1 MNNISDDVINVI
13 SPRRFILLPSNNL
26 SLTNGKKV
34 GNVTKKNIIVTSGPT
49 NERIDAVM
57 KITNMSTGAL
67 GVKIADELL
76 KEDDLGKLYYL
87 SPKLAYKPKT
97 KSEKLELVQ
106 IESALDLLN
115 ALKDIITNN
124 DIYGVVHSAAV
135 GDYYG
140 EYAITGEILA
150 SLIAR
155 NIYNKGLS
163 IEELENTILEVIK
176 NPDVITDNTHKISS
190 YQDNLMV
197 KLGLTPKVI
206 KSIKEFNPNIK
217 LIGFKLLDG
226 VSKEELLRVAS
237 NLREKNNADYI
248 VANDLS
254 RVGNGKHYATIIN
267 EEGIYRE
274 CETKDEIA
282 KSLRKIL
289 FK

>member
-1 MNNISDDVINVI
+1 M
-13 SPRRFILLPSNNL
+13 
-26 SLTNGKKV
+26 
-34 GNVTKKNIIVTSGPT
+34 KKNIIVTSGPT

-67 GVKIADELL
+67 GAIVADELL
-76 KEDDLGKLYYL
+76 KEEELGKLYYI
-87 SPKLAYKPKT
+87 SPKLAYKPRN
-97 KSEKLELVQ
+97 KSKKLELVQ
-106 IESALDLLN
+106 IESALELLK

-140 EYAITGEILA
+140 EYAITGEQLA
-150 SLIAR
+150 SLIASEV
-155 NIYNKGLS
+155 YNK
-163 IEELENTILEVIK
+163 ELDKELDKEKLEKTILDIIK
-176 NPDVITDNTHKISS
+176 NPDIITDNTHKISS

-197 KLGLTPKVI
+197 KLDLTPKVI
-206 KSIKEFNPNIK
+206 NSIKEFDPNIK

-226 VSKEELLRVAS
+226 VSKEELLNVAS
-237 NLREKNNADYI
+237 KLREKNKADYI

-254 RVGNGKHYATIIN
+254 RIGHGKHYATIIN
-267 EEGIYRE
+267 ENGIYSE
-274 CETKDEIA
+274 CESKDEIS

>member
-1 MNNISDDVINVI
+1 MNN
-13 SPRRFILLPSNNL
+13 
-26 SLTNGKKV
+26 
-34 GNVTKKNIIVTSGPT
+34 KNIIVTSGPT

-140 EYAITGEILA
+140 EYAITGEILTP
-150 SLIAR
+150 LIAR
-155 NIYNKGLS
+155 NIYNKELS

-254 RVGNGKHYATIIN
+254 KVGNGKHYATIIN

>member
-34 GNVTKKNIIVTSGPT
+34 GNITKKNIIVTSGPT

-135 GDYYG
+135 GYHG

-155 NIYNKGLS
+155 NIYNKELS

-217 LIGFKLLDG
+217 LIGFKLLDA

>member
-1 MNNISDDVINVI
+1 MNNISDNVV
-13 SPRRFILLPSNNL
+13 SPRRFILLTSTKL
-26 SLTNGKKV
+26 SLTN
-34 GNVTKKNIIVTSGPT
+34 NKKNIIVTSGPT

-67 GVKIADELL
+67 GAKVADELL
-76 KEDDLGKLYYL
+76 REKELGKLYYI

-106 IESALDLLN
+106 IESALDLLKT
-115 ALKDIITNN
+115 LKNIITNHE
-124 DIYGVVHSAAV
+124 IYGVVHSAAV

-150 SLIAR
+150 SLIAKE
-155 NIYNKGLS
+155 IYNKKLS
-163 IEELENTILEVIK
+163 KEMLEKTILDVIK
-176 NPDVITDNTHKISS
+176 NPDIITDNTHKISS

-206 KSIKEFNPNIK
+206 KSIKECDPNIK

-226 VSKEELLRVAS
+226 ISKEELLRVAS

-254 RVGNGKHYATIIN
+254 KVGKGKHYATIIN
-267 EEGIYRE
+267 EDGIFKE
-274 CETKDEIA
+274 CETKEEIA

-289 FK
+289 FKQ

>member
-1 MNNISDDVINVI
+1 MNN
-13 SPRRFILLPSNNL
+13 
-26 SLTNGKKV
+26 
-34 GNVTKKNIIVTSGPT
+34 KNIIVTSGPT

-67 GVKIADELL
+67 GAMVADELL
-76 KEDDLGKLYYL
+76 KEEGLGKLYYI
-87 SPKLAYKPKT
+87 SPKLAFKPKT

-106 IESALDLLN
+106 IESALDLLK

-140 EYAITGEILA
+140 EYAITGEQLA
-150 SLIAR
+150 SLIAKE
-155 NIYNKGLS
+155 IYNKKLNKDM
-163 IEELENTILEVIK
+163 LEKTILDVIK
-176 NPDVITDNTHKISS
+176 NPSIVTDNNHKISS

-206 KSIKEFNPNIK
+206 SSIKNCNPNIK
-217 LIGFKLLDG
+217 LIGFKLLDS
-226 VSKEELLRVAS
+226 VSKKELIKVAD

-254 RVGNGKHYATIIN
+254 KVGNGKHYATIIN
-267 EEGIYRE
+267 EDGIYKE
-274 CETKDEIA
+274 CETKNDIA
-282 KSLRKIL
+282 KTLRKIL

>member
-1 MNNISDDVINVI
+1 MNNISDNVV
-13 SPRRFILLPSNNL
+13 SPRRFILLPSTKL
-26 SLTNGKKV
+26 SLTN
-34 GNVTKKNIIVTSGPT
+34 NKKNIIVTSGPT

-67 GVKIADELL
+67 GAKVADELL
-76 KEDDLGKLYYL
+76 REKELGKLYYI

-106 IESALDLLN
+106 IESALDLLKT
-115 ALKDIITNN
+115 LKNIITNHE
-124 DIYGVVHSAAV
+124 IYGVVHSAAV

-150 SLIAR
+150 SLIAKE
-155 NIYNKGLS
+155 IYNKKLS
-163 IEELENTILEVIK
+163 KEMLEKTILDVIK
-176 NPDVITDNTHKISS
+176 NPDIITDNTHKISS

-206 KSIKEFNPNIK
+206 KSIKECDPNIK

-254 RVGNGKHYATIIN
+254 KVGKGKHYATIIN
-267 EEGIYRE
+267 EDGIFKE
-274 CETKDEIA
+274 CETKEEIA

-289 FK
+289 FKQ

>member
-115 ALKDIITNN
+115 VLKDIITNN

>member
-1 MNNISDDVINVI
+1 MNNVAVNIEGY
-13 SPRRFILLPSNNL
+13 RRFILLPSGSTCLNKNKK
-26 SLTNGKKV
+26 TNTL
-34 GNVTKKNIIVTSGPT
+34 TKKNIIVTSGPT

-67 GVKIADELL
+67 GALIADELL
-76 KEDDLGKLYYL
+76 KEKEIGKLYYI
-87 SPKLAYKPKT
+87 SPKLAYKPET
-97 KSEKLELVQ
+97 LNEKLELVQ

-155 NIYNKGLS
+155 NIYNKELS

-226 VSKEELLRVAS
+226 VSKEELIKVAD

-274 CETKDEIA
+274 CETKYEIA

>member
-1 MNNISDDVINVI
+1 MNNISDNVV
-13 SPRRFILLPSNNL
+13 SPRRFILLTSTKL
-26 SLTNGKKV
+26 SLTN
-34 GNVTKKNIIVTSGPT
+34 NKKNIIVTSGPT

-67 GVKIADELL
+67 GAKVADELL
-76 KEDDLGKLYYL
+76 REEELGKLYYI

-106 IESALDLLN
+106 IESALDLLKT
-115 ALKDIITNN
+115 LKNIITNHE
-124 DIYGVVHSAAV
+124 IYGVVHSAAV

-150 SLIAR
+150 SLIAKE
-155 NIYNKGLS
+155 IYNKKLS
-163 IEELENTILEVIK
+163 KEMLEKTILDVIK
-176 NPDVITDNTHKISS
+176 NPDIITDNTHKISS

-206 KSIKEFNPNIK
+206 KSIKECDPNIK

-226 VSKEELLRVAS
+226 ISKEELLRVAS

-254 RVGNGKHYATIIN
+254 KVGKGKHYATIIN
-267 EEGIYRE
+267 EDGIFKE
-274 CETKDEIA
+274 CETKEEIA

-289 FK
+289 FKQ

>member
-34 GNVTKKNIIVTSGPT
+34 GNITKKNIIVTSGPT

-106 IESALDLLN
+106 IESALDLLK

-150 SLIAR
+150 SLIAK
-155 NIYNKGLS
+155 NIYKKDLS

>member
-1 MNNISDDVINVI
+1 MNN
-13 SPRRFILLPSNNL
+13 
-26 SLTNGKKV
+26 
-34 GNVTKKNIIVTSGPT
+34 KNIIVTSGPT

-67 GVKIADELL
+67 GAMVADELL
-76 KEDDLGKLYYL
+76 KEEGLVKLYYI

-106 IESALDLLN
+106 IESALDLLK
-115 ALKDIITNN
+115 ALKDIIINN

-140 EYAITGEILA
+140 EYAITGEQLA

-155 NIYNKGLS
+155 NIYNKELS

-176 NPDVITDNTHKISS
+176 NPDVITDNNHKISS
-190 YQDNLMV
+190 YQDNLMI

-206 KSIKEFNPNIK
+206 SSIKKFNPNIK

-226 VSKEELLRVAS
+226 VFKEELLRVAS

-254 RVGNGKHYATIIN
+254 KVGNGKHYATIIN
-267 EEGIYRE
+267 KEGIYRE

>member
-1 MNNISDDVINVI
+1 MNNISDDVINVGC
-13 SPRRFILLPSNNL
+13 PRRFILLPSNNL
-26 SLTNGKKV
+26 SLTNDKKV
-34 GNVTKKNIIVTSGPT
+34 GNITKKNIIVTSGPT
-49 NERIDAVM
+49 NERVDAVM

-106 IESALDLLN
+106 IESSLDLLKT
-115 ALKDIITNN
+115 LKDIITNN

-150 SLIAR
+150 SLIAK
-155 NIYNKGLS
+155 NIYNKELS

-226 VSKEELLRVAS
+226 VSKEELLKVAS

>member
-67 GVKIADELL
+67 GGKIADELL

-140 EYAITGEILA
+140 EYAITGVILA
-150 SLIAR
+150 SLIAK
-155 NIYNKGLS
+155 NIYNKELS

-176 NPDVITDNTHKISS
+176 NPDVITVNTHKISS

-226 VSKEELLRVAS
+226 VSKEELLMVAS

>member
-1 MNNISDDVINVI
+1 MYNKNIEVIKI
-13 SPRRFILLPSNNL
+13 EEPLLFAPRFITNF
-26 SLTNGKKV
+26 SLTNDKKIQKI
-34 GNVTKKNIIVTSGPT
+34 NKKNIIVTSGPT

-67 GVKIADELL
+67 GAIVADELL
-76 KEDDLGKLYYL
+76 KEEVLGKLYYI
-87 SPKLAYKPKT
+87 SPKLAYKPRT

-106 IESALDLLN
+106 IESAVDLLKT
-115 ALKDIITNN
+115 LKDIITNN

-140 EYAITGEILA
+140 EYAITGEQLA
-150 SLIAR
+150 SLIASEV
-155 NIYNKGLS
+155 YNKELNK
-163 IEELENTILEVIK
+163 EELKKTILEVIK
-176 NPDVITDNTHKISS
+176 NPDMITDNTHKISS

-206 KSIKEFNPNIK
+206 SSIKEFDPSIK

-226 VSKEELLRVAS
+226 VSKEELISVAS
-237 NLREKNNADYI
+237 RLREKNKADYI

-254 RVGNGKHYATIIN
+254 RIGNGKHYATIIN
-267 EEGIYRE
+267 KDGIYKE
-274 CETKDEIA
+274 CETKDDIS
-282 KSLRKIL
+282 KTLRKIL

>member
-34 GNVTKKNIIVTSGPT
+34 GNITKKNIIVTSGPT

-106 IESALDLLN
+106 IESALDLFK

-155 NIYNKGLS
+155 NIYNKELS

-226 VSKEELLRVAS
+226 VSKEELIKVAD

>member
-115 ALKDIITNN
+115 VLKDIITNN

-217 LIGFKLLDG
+217 LIGFKLLDA

-254 RVGNGKHYATIIN
+254 KVGNGKHYATIIN

>member
-34 GNVTKKNIIVTSGPT
+34 GNITKKNIIVTSGPT

-115 ALKDIITNN
+115 VLKDIITNN

>member
-140 EYAITGEILA
+140 EYAIKGEILA

-190 YQDNLMV
+190 YQDYLMV

-217 LIGFKLLDG
+217 LIGFKLLDA

>member
-1 MNNISDDVINVI
+1 MNNISDNVV
-13 SPRRFILLPSNNL
+13 SPRRFILLPTTKL
-26 SLTNGKKV
+26 SLTN
-34 GNVTKKNIIVTSGPT
+34 NKKNIIVTSGPT

-67 GVKIADELL
+67 GAKVADELL
-76 KEDDLGKLYYL
+76 REEELGKLYYI

-106 IESALDLLN
+106 IESALDLLKT
-115 ALKDIITNN
+115 LKDIITNHE
-124 DIYGVVHSAAV
+124 IYGVVHSAAV

-150 SLIAR
+150 SLIAKE
-155 NIYNKGLS
+155 IYNKKLS
-163 IEELENTILEVIK
+163 KEMLEKTILDVIK
-176 NPDVITDNTHKISS
+176 NPDIITDNTHKISS

-206 KSIKEFNPNIK
+206 KSIKECDPNIK

-226 VSKEELLRVAS
+226 VSKKELLRVAS

-254 RVGNGKHYATIIN
+254 KVGKGKHYATIIN
-267 EEGIYRE
+267 EDGIFKE
-274 CETKDEIA
+274 CETKEEIA

-289 FK
+289 FKQ

>member
-150 SLIAR
+150 SLIAK
-155 NIYNKGLS
+155 NIYNKELS

>member
-1 MNNISDDVINVI
+1 MYNKNIEVIKI
-13 SPRRFILLPSNNL
+13 EEPLLFAPRFITNF
-26 SLTNGKKV
+26 SLTNDKKIQKI
-34 GNVTKKNIIVTSGPT
+34 NKKNIIVTSGPT

-67 GVKIADELL
+67 GGKIADELL

-150 SLIAR
+150 SLIAK
-155 NIYNKGLS
+155 NIYKKDLS

-248 VANDLS
+248 VVNDLF

>member
-1 MNNISDDVINVI
+1 MNNISDNVV
-13 SPRRFILLPSNNL
+13 SPRRFILLPSTKL
-26 SLTNGKKV
+26 SLTN
-34 GNVTKKNIIVTSGPT
+34 NKKNIIVTSGPT

-67 GVKIADELL
+67 GAKVADELL
-76 KEDDLGKLYYL
+76 REKELGKLYYI

-106 IESALDLLN
+106 IESALDLLKT
-115 ALKDIITNN
+115 LKNIITNHE
-124 DIYGVVHSAAV
+124 IYGVVHSAAV

-150 SLIAR
+150 SLIAKE
-155 NIYNKGLS
+155 IYNKKLS
-163 IEELENTILEVIK
+163 KEMLEKTILDVIK
-176 NPDVITDNTHKISS
+176 NPDIITDNSHKISS

-206 KSIKEFNPNIK
+206 KSIKECDPNIK

-254 RVGNGKHYATIIN
+254 KVGKGKHYATIIN
-267 EEGIYRE
+267 EDGIFKE
-274 CETKDEIA
+274 CETKEEIA

-289 FK
+289 FKQ

>member
-1 MNNISDDVINVI
+1 MNNISDNVV
-13 SPRRFILLPSNNL
+13 SPRRFILLTSTKL
-26 SLTNGKKV
+26 SLTN
-34 GNVTKKNIIVTSGPT
+34 NKKNIIVTSGPT

-67 GVKIADELL
+67 GAKVADELL
-76 KEDDLGKLYYL
+76 REKELGKLYYI

-106 IESALDLLN
+106 IESALDLLKT
-115 ALKDIITNN
+115 LKNIITNHE
-124 DIYGVVHSAAV
+124 IYGVVHSAAV

-150 SLIAR
+150 SLIAKE
-155 NIYNKGLS
+155 IYNKKLS
-163 IEELENTILEVIK
+163 KEMLEKTILDVIK
-176 NPDVITDNTHKISS
+176 NPDIITDNTHKISS

-206 KSIKEFNPNIK
+206 KSIKECDPNIK

-226 VSKEELLRVAS
+226 ISKEELLRVAS

-248 VANDLS
+248 VTNDLS
-254 RVGNGKHYATIIN
+254 KVGKGKHYATIIN
-267 EEGIYRE
+267 EDGIFKE
-274 CETKDEIA
+274 CETKEEIA

-289 FK
+289 FKQ

>member
-176 NPDVITDNTHKISS
+176 NPDVMTDNTHKISS

>member
-1 MNNISDDVINVI
+1 MNNISDNVV
-13 SPRRFILLPSNNL
+13 SPRRFILLPSTKL
-26 SLTNGKKV
+26 SLTN
-34 GNVTKKNIIVTSGPT
+34 NKKNIIVTSGPT

-67 GVKIADELL
+67 GAKVADELL
-76 KEDDLGKLYYL
+76 REEELGKLYYI

-106 IESALDLLN
+106 IESALDLLKT
-115 ALKDIITNN
+115 LKNIITNHE
-124 DIYGVVHSAAV
+124 IYGVVHSAAV

-150 SLIAR
+150 SLIAKE
-155 NIYNKGLS
+155 IYNKKLS
-163 IEELENTILEVIK
+163 KEMLEKTILDVIK
-176 NPDVITDNTHKISS
+176 NPDIITDNTHKISS

-206 KSIKEFNPNIK
+206 KSIKECDPNIK

-226 VSKEELLRVAS
+226 ISKEELLRVAS

-254 RVGNGKHYATIIN
+254 KVGKGKHYATIIN
-267 EEGIYRE
+267 EDGIFKE
-274 CETKDEIA
+274 CETKEEIA

-289 FK
+289 FKQ

>member
-1 MNNISDDVINVI
+1 MNN
-13 SPRRFILLPSNNL
+13 
-26 SLTNGKKV
+26 
-34 GNVTKKNIIVTSGPT
+34 KNIIVTSGPT

-67 GVKIADELL
+67 GAMVADELL
-76 KEDDLGKLYYL
+76 KEEGLGKLYYI

-106 IESALDLLN
+106 IESALDLLK
-115 ALKDIITNN
+115 ALKDIIINN

-140 EYAITGEILA
+140 EYAITGEQLA
-150 SLIAR
+150 SLIAKE
-155 NIYNKGLS
+155 IYNK
-163 IEELENTILEVIK
+163 ELDKDMLEKTILEVIK
-176 NPDVITDNTHKISS
+176 KPSIVTDNNHKISS

-206 KSIKEFNPNIK
+206 SSIKKFNPNIK

-254 RVGNGKHYATIIN
+254 KVGNGKHYATIIN
-267 EEGIYRE
+267 KEGIYRE

>member
-1 MNNISDDVINVI
+1 MNNISDNVV
-13 SPRRFILLPSNNL
+13 SPRRFILLTSTKL
-26 SLTNGKKV
+26 SLTN
-34 GNVTKKNIIVTSGPT
+34 NKKNIIVTSGPT

-67 GVKIADELL
+67 GAKVADELL
-76 KEDDLGKLYYL
+76 REKELGKLYYI

-106 IESALDLLN
+106 IESALDLLKT
-115 ALKDIITNN
+115 LKNIITNHE
-124 DIYGVVHSAAV
+124 IYGVVHSAAV

-150 SLIAR
+150 SLIAKE
-155 NIYNKGLS
+155 IYNKKLS
-163 IEELENTILEVIK
+163 KEMLEKTILDVIK
-176 NPDVITDNTHKISS
+176 NPDIITDNTHKISS

-206 KSIKEFNPNIK
+206 SSIKEFDPSIK

-226 VSKEELLRVAS
+226 VSKEELISVAS
-237 NLREKNNADYI
+237 RLREKNKADYI

-254 RVGNGKHYATIIN
+254 RIGNGKHYATIIN
-267 EEGIYRE
+267 KDGIYKE
-274 CETKDEIA
+274 CETKDDIS
-282 KSLRKIL
+282 KTLRKIL

>member
-34 GNVTKKNIIVTSGPT
+34 GNITKKNIIVTSGPT

-150 SLIAR
+150 SLIAK
-155 NIYNKGLS
+155 NIYNKELS

>member
-1 MNNISDDVINVI
+1 MN
-13 SPRRFILLPSNNL
+13 
-26 SLTNGKKV
+26 
-34 GNVTKKNIIVTSGPT
+34 KKNIIITSGPT

-67 GVKIADELL
+67 GAIIADELL
-76 KEDDLGKLYYL
+76 GEEDLGKLYYI

-97 KSEKLELVQ
+97 KSSKLELIQ
-106 IESALDLLN
+106 IDKTKDLLE

-124 DIYGVVHSAAV
+124 EIYAVVHSAAV

-140 EYAITGEILA
+140 EYTITGEQLAKIL
-150 SLIAR
+150 S
-155 NIYNKGLS
+155 NKLCNKQLDR
-163 IEELENTILEVIK
+163 ETLEKIILEVIK
-176 NPDVITDNTHKISS
+176 KPDIITDNNHKISS

-206 KSIKEFNPNIK
+206 NSIKDFDSKIK

-226 VSKEELLRVAS
+226 VSKEELLNVAS
-237 NLREKNNADYI
+237 KLRDKANADYI

-254 RVGNGKHYATIIN
+254 KIGGSKHFATIIN
-267 EEGIYRE
+267 ENGIYTE
-274 CETKDEIA
+274 CETKNDIA
-282 KSLRKIL
+282 KSIKHII